1 MSKISTCFYAY
12 LTLVLLLGPS
22 LSLKAQ
28 TRTIQ
33 GTVKDAL
40 TQEPLAG
47 VSIQASGQLSSTAS
61 QADGR
66 YHFEVDDRATE
77 LIFSYVGYDTQ
88 HLPIT
93 SSTIDAFMEASS
105 KDLDEVVVVAYGTS
119 RRGNITGSVS
129 TINNKQ
135 LENRQVS
142 SISKAFEGQVP
153 GLQSVASSGQPG
165 TEATIRIRGI
175 GSINASADPLYVVD
189 GSPYVGDINAINPND
204 IQSISVLK
212 DAASSALYGSRGANG
227 VIIITTKRG
236 QAGEKAAINVNFTQG
251 ATSRAVKDYEQVT
264 TDEYFTLYWEALR
277 NKNLSNNLN
286 PEQAA
291 RNASSMLLTDLNINP
306 YGPAYP
312 QPVGLDGQ
320 LVPGATP
327 LWNDDWTDVLQRI
340 GSRTQADLNL
350 SGGSEKHNYF
360 ISGGYL
366 NENGIAIESGYR
378 RYNIRTNVDAKL
390 RPWLNAGVNFAGS
403 SSLQKYPQSED
414 SNTAN
419 IINFSRLVPSFYPYY
434 QRKPDGSYET
444 DPHGNKIWDFGEYRP
459 SGATPRNNLAASL
472 PLDKNNILRENVS
485 TRAYLE
491 AIFHPTLKLKSTY
504 SVDYINSNT
513 HDYANP
519 LFGNSAERQG
529 TVSKSNV
536 RTVGQT
542 WNNIL
547 TFDKQFE
554 DHHLNLLAGHEY
566 YDFRSTNISGDRERF
581 VLPGFYE
588 PVAASQLNSFTG
600 STSDYRLLSFLGRAE
615 YNYLN
620 RYHFSA
626 SLRTDGSSRFAPES
640 RWGTFWSLGG
650 SWKIAEEAFLQ
661 DQSLINQLTLRAS
674 YGGQG
679 NDNLGTYYAYQG
691 LYTIANSL
699 GQGGTVTS
707 RLPTPDLKWETNLN
721 FNLGLDI
728 AILQNRISLSAEYF
742 NRQSKDLLFTMPLA
756 LSSGYTGYDAN
767 IGSMKNT
774 GFDIDLRTIPVRT
787 ADFRWNLDVNFSHY
801 RNRITDLPTENNEP
815 LDAGGNRL
823 LRIGGSIYDFYIP
836 EWAGVNPDNGN
847 PQWYLADNDG
857 NRTDGTTSVY
867 ADAGRFIQGSSLPDL
882 VGGVNNSFSYKNF
895 DLSALLSFSIGGQI
909 LDNDYL
915 MIMHNGN
922 TPGRAWG
929 KEILNRW
936 TPENTETDVPRLTT
950 DNLSWTS
957 TSSRFLY
964 SGTYARLKNVSIG
977 YTIPQSALSRLGI
990 GSLRVFAL
998 AENLLTFYGHKGM
1011 DPEQT
1016 VNGTTYYRYPAIR
1029 TISGGIQLSL

>member
-1 MSKISTCFYAY
+1 MSRITTCFYAH
-12 LTLVLLLGPS
+12 LTLVLFLVPW
-22 LSLKAQ
+22 LSLTAQ

-33 GTVKDAL
+33 GTVKD
-40 TQEPLAG
+40 TFTGQPLAG
-47 VSIQASGQLSSTAS
+47 VSVQVSDQLNSTS
-61 QADGR
+61 TQVDGR
-66 YHFEVDDRATE
+66 YSIEVDDTAVE
-77 LIFSYVGYDTQ
+77 LIFSYLGYDTQ
-88 HLPIT
+88 RLPLT
-93 SSTIDAFMEASS
+93 SSTIDVSMEASS

-142 SISKAFEGQVP
+142 DISKAFEGQVP

-165 TEATIRIRGI
+165 TGATIRIRGI

-189 GSPYVGDINAINPND
+189 GSPYMGDINAINPND
-204 IQSISVLK
+204 IQSVSVLK

-227 VIIITTKRG
+227 VIIITTKSG
-236 QAGEKAAINVNFTQG
+236 HASEKAAINVNFTQG

-264 TDEYFTLYWEALR
+264 TDEYFMLYWEALR
-277 NKNLSNNLN
+277 NKNLSSNLT

-291 RNASSMLLTDLNINP
+291 RNASSTLLTDLNINP
-306 YGPAYP
+306 YGPDYP
-312 QPVGLDGQ
+312 QPIGLDGQ
-320 LVPGATP
+320 LAPGAKP
-327 LWNDDWTDVLQRI
+327 LWNDNWADVLQRI

-350 SGGSEKHNYF
+350 SGGGENHTYF

-378 RYNIRTNVDAKL
+378 RYNIRSNIDAKL

-434 QRKPDGSYET
+434 KRNPDGSYET
-444 DPHGNKIWDFGEYRP
+444 DAYDNKIWDFGDYRP

-472 PLDKNNILRENVS
+472 PLDKNDILRENVS

-491 AIFHPTLKLKSTY
+491 AVLHPALKFRSTY
-504 SVDYINSNT
+504 SVDYINANT
-513 HDYANP
+513 HDYTNP
-519 LFGNSAERQG
+519 LYGNSVDRGG
-529 TVSKSNV
+529 TVYKSNV

-554 DHHLNLLAGHEY
+554 DHHLNVLAGHEY
-566 YDFRSTNISGDRERF
+566 YDFHSANISGDRERF

-600 STSDYRLLSFLGRAE
+600 SASDYRLLSFLGRAE

-620 RYHFSA
+620 RYHLSA

-640 RWGTFWSLGG
+640 RWGTFWSIGG
-650 SWKIAEEAFLQ
+650 SWKIAEESFFQ
-661 DQSLINQLTLRAS
+661 DQTLINQLTLRAS

-679 NDNLGTYYAYQG
+679 NDNLGTYYAHQG
-691 LYTIANSL
+691 LYTIANNL
-699 GQGGTVTS
+699 GKGGTVTN

-721 FNLGLDI
+721 FNIGLDV

-742 NRQSKDLLFTMPLA
+742 NRQSKDLLFTMPLP

-801 RNRITDLPTENNEP
+801 RNQITELPTENNEP
-815 LDAGGNRL
+815 LDAGNKL

-836 EWAGVNPDNGN
+836 QWAGVNPENGN
-847 PQWYLADNDG
+847 PLWYLADEDG
-857 NRTDGTTSVY
+857 NRSDETTSVHG
-867 ADAGRFIQGSSLPDL
+867 DAGRFIQGSSLPKL
-882 VGGVNNSFSYKNF
+882 VGGVNNSFSYKNIDF
-895 DLSALLSFSIGGQI
+895 SALLSFSIGGQI

-922 TPGRAWG
+922 TPGRAWS

-950 DNLSWTS
+950 DNLSWTA

-977 YTIPQSALSRLGI
+977 YTVPQSILSRIGI
-990 GSLRVFAL
+990 SSLRVFAL
-998 AENLLTFYGHKGM
+998 AENLFTFYGHKGM

-1016 VNGTTYYRYPAIR
+1016 VNGATYYRYPAIR
-1029 TISGGIQLSL
+1029 TISGGLQLGL